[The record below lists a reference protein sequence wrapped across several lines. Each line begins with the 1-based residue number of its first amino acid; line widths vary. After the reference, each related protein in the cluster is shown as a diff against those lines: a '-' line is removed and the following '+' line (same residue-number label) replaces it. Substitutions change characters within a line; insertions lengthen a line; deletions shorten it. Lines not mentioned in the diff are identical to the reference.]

1 MIRIFEI
8 LVALVIVVVLA
19 AVVGV
24 LLPSHGHIERRIEVS
39 SPLRQI
45 YDSVDTFRRYPQ
57 WSGLRG
63 YDPATRMTLSGPES
77 GPGAKVAWTSS
88 HPTVGDG
95 SLEIVSDK
103 QDEQVKIA
111 VDNGWVG
118 TNKTYTVDLIPSSNG
133 KTNTIRVAY
142 DVDYGWNLL
151 WRYGGLYINGDP
163 ATVVQGGLNS
173 LAALLAGYPNTDYS
187 GQDIQVVDVA
197 ARPVFL
203 VNTRAPRSLS
213 EVEEAT
219 DAAMAQIEEAMT
231 AAGLSAAGPR
241 MTITTRW
248 DTDEYSFAV
257 AVPVD
262 SATFTLDDT
271 QYTIE
276 APVKQSLLSEDDQ
289 AAEPEPQPADDAEAA
304 EDTGPQPGDKDDEG
318 MLIVNE
324 HVRATL
330 WYQGKA
336 LATDYTGSPAAL
348 PALRL
353 NQRAYAETH
362 GYRYNPD
369 ATMGRFWDELVSTDA
384 EAGEQEFKVYL
395 PIQL

>member
-8 LVALVIVVVLA
+8 LLALVIVVVLG

-39 SPLRQI
+39 SPLRQV

-57 WSGLRG
+57 WSGLLG

-77 GPGAKVAWTSS
+77 GPGAKVSWTSS
-88 HPTVGDG
+88 SPKVGDG
-95 SLEIVSDK
+95 SLEIISDK

-111 VDNGWVG
+111 VDNRWVG
-118 TNKTYTVDLIPSSNG
+118 TNKTYTVNLVPSANG
-133 KTNTIRVAY
+133 KTVSIRVAY

-163 ATVVQGGLNS
+163 AAIVQGSLNS

-187 GQDIQVVDVA
+187 GQDIRVVDVA
-197 ARPVFL
+197 AKPLFL
-203 VNTRAPRSLS
+203 VNTSAPRTLD

-219 DAAMAQIEEAMT
+219 QAAMTQIEAALEK
-231 AAGLSAAGPR
+231 AGLTAAGPR
-241 MTITTRW
+241 MTITTNW
-248 DTDEYSFAV
+248 GEDEYRFAV

-262 SATFTLDDT
+262 ATTFTLDGKEF
-271 QYTIE
+271 TIE
-276 APVKQSLLSEDDQ
+276 EPVKPALAAADES
-289 AAEPEPQPADDAEAA
+289 AEPAPAEAS
-304 EDTGPQPGDKDDEG
+304 EPGPGDKDRDG
-318 MLIVNE
+318 MLIVDE

-336 LATDYTGSPAAL
+336 LLTDYTGSPAAL
-348 PALRL
+348 PLLRL

-369 ATMGRFWDELVSTDA
+369 ASLGRFWDELVSTDA
-384 EAGEQEFKVYL
+384 QAGEQEFKVYL

>member
-8 LVALVIVVVLA
+8 FVALLIVVVLA

-39 SPLRQI
+39 SPLRQV

-63 YDPATRMTLSGPES
+63 YDPATHMTLSGPES

-88 HPTVGDG
+88 HRAVGDG
-95 SLEIVSDK
+95 SLEIVSAK
-103 QDEQVKIA
+103 QDEQVRIA
-111 VDNGWVG
+111 VDNDWVG
-118 TNKTYTVDLIPSSNG
+118 TNKTYTVNLVPSANG
-133 KTNTIRVAY
+133 KTVSIRVAY

-163 ATVVQGGLNS
+163 ASIVQGSLNS

-187 GQDIQVVDVA
+187 AQDIRVVDVA

-203 VNTRAPRSLS
+203 VNTSAPRTLD
-213 EVEEAT
+213 EVQEAT
-219 DAAMAQIEEAMT
+219 DAAMAQIEAAM
-231 AAGLSAAGPR
+231 AKAGLTAAGPR

-248 DTDEYSFAV
+248 DTDEYRFAV

-262 SATFTLDDT
+262 ATTFTLDDT
-271 QYTIE
+271 EYTIE
-276 APVKQSLLSEDDQ
+276 TPVKQSLLSEDADQ
-289 AAEPEPQPADDAEAA
+289 GEEQPTEPTEP
-304 EDTGPQPGDKDDEG
+304 GPGDKDRNN
-318 MLIVNE
+318 MLIVDE
-324 HVRATL
+324 HVRAAL

-336 LATDYTGSPAAL
+336 LVTDYTGSPAAL
-348 PALRL
+348 PLLRL

-362 GYRYNPD
+362 GYLYNPD
-369 ATMGRFWDELVSTDA
+369 STLGRFWDELVSTDA
-384 EAGEQEFKVYL
+384 AAGEQEFRVYL